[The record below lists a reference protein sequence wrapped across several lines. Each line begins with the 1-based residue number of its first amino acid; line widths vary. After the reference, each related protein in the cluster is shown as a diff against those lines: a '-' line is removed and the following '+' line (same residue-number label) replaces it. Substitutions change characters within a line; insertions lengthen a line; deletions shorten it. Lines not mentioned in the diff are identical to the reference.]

1 MRLFLCDD
9 NPEYRMLAR
18 LVLEEAAHEIVGEA
32 GDGVEAEEQAPA
44 LTPDVVLLDLNM
56 PRRNGYEALPR
67 LRELL
72 PDSKIVVLTTGRAQ
86 EERERAL
93 TAGAD
98 GFIVKPDSVF
108 DLAGE
113 LRRAVDTPP
122 QRGG

>member
-113 LRRAVDTPP
+113 LRRAVDTP
-122 QRGG
+122 QRGS

>member
-44 LTPDVVLLDLNM
+44 TTPDVVLLDLNM
-56 PRRNGYEALPR
+56 PRCNGYEALPR
-67 LRELL
+67 LRSLL
-72 PDSKIVVLTTGRAQ
+72 PDSKIVVLTTGRAE

-93 TAGAD
+93 RAGAD
-98 GFIVKPDSVF
+98 GFIVKPASVF
-108 DLAGE
+108 DLVDE
-113 LRRAVDTPP
+113 LRRAVEPP
-122 QRGG
+122 PLRGG